1 MCHFVKM
8 TPSYWGLDEK
18 PNESSFVV
26 ADVKRVLVTGFE
38 PFGGHM
44 YNISQAV
51 AERFDG
57 KRELHNPWTNDR
69 VVVDVEHAILSVDEA
84 GSQQTA
90 LRLRNGEDWDAI
102 LHVGL
107 CERCDVP
114 RIERSASNRLDMRIP
129 DNQGRQLMNHALDG
143 NGSRGSWVDC
153 TIWDAGTFPTS
164 FEISTD
170 AGSYLCNETY
180 FRTLKQLVE
189 PPHTSPL
196 PPACLF
202 LHLPDVDKIS
212 VEDGV
217 AFVERCLTYMLH
229 PVPPGTIDV
238 VAAMLPTESGHLV
251 LQRSMSKE
259 EGGRWEY
266 PGGKCEPGETWFAAM
281 TRELH
286 EELGIAVKPLH
297 PLGAWLRYANGVPYN
312 VHLISCEWS
321 GDVSS
326 IQLLDHEALLEIK
339 DGSALPGAWAGRDEE
354 MLAHLMTVVSNP
366 G

>member
-44 YNISQAV
+44 FNISQAV

-57 KRELHNPWTNDR
+57 KGNFTTRGQTTGL
-69 VVVDVEHAILSVDEA
+69 LSMWSMPSFLLMRQ
-84 GSQQTA
+84 GRS
-90 LRLRNGEDWDAI
+90 RLRF
-102 LHVGL
+102 V
-107 CERCDVP
+107 CETARIGMLSCTLVFVNSAMF

-189 PPHTSPL
+189 PRTRPRYHQH
-196 PPACLF
+196 AC
-202 LHLPDVDKIS
+202 S
-212 VEDGV
+212 S
-217 AFVERCLTYMLH
+217 TYRM
-229 PVPPGTIDV
+229 
-238 VAAMLPTESGHLV
+238 
-251 LQRSMSKE
+251 
-259 EGGRWEY
+259 W
-266 PGGKCEPGETWFAAM
+266 
-281 TRELH
+281 TRFRL
-286 EELGIAVKPLH
+286 K
-297 PLGAWLRYANGVPYN
+297 
-312 VHLISCEWS
+312 
-321 GDVSS
+321 
-326 IQLLDHEALLEIK
+326 
-339 DGSALPGAWAGRDEE
+339 
-354 MLAHLMTVVSNP
+354 TV
-366 G
+366 